1 MHHCKTMRING
12 TEFESARYIIDAQQN
27 NWASLVAQTVKNLPA
42 VQETQDRSLGREDA
56 LEEGMQPTP
65 VLLPGKSHGQRSPV
79 GYSPWGPREWD
90 KTEMT

>member
-42 VQETQDRSLGREDA
+42 VQETRIQFLGQEDPPEKEMA
-56 LEEGMQPTP
+56 THPSILGWKILRTEE
-65 VLLPGKSHGQRSPV
+65 PGGLQES
-79 GYSPWGPREWD
+79 D
-90 KTEMT
+90 TT